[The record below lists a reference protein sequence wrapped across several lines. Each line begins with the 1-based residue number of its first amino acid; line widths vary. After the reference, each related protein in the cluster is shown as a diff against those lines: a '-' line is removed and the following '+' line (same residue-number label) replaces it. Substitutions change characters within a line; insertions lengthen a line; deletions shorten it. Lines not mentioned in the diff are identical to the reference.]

1 MNIVNLVKKTA
12 LAGAATASIHTTALS
27 DTMAPEALLAKPLIT
42 GASVSADWSTASP
55 GKTLA
60 LRYTGKSHIKTIAF
74 GGRTGRDV
82 IKEIKPKDVQ
92 DRTIIMAVDFLFWD
106 STLTEAEPS
115 IKALENLMSQ
125 ASNLSLPIVL
135 GEIPELLP
143 GRQVQRQR
151 LNQEITQRCASYKQC
166 FLMPFN
172 QLHEQVSKDG
182 YLEIKGRKYSMKDL
196 VPDGLHL
203 SVPTSEYL
211 ADMML
216 ALLNRKE
223 IKSDGKFKLP

>member
-1 MNIVNLVKKTA
+1 
-12 LAGAATASIHTTALS
+12 
-27 DTMAPEALLAKPLIT
+27 
-42 GASVSADWSTASP
+42 
-55 GKTLA
+55 
-60 LRYTGKSHIKTIAF
+60 
-74 GGRTGRDV
+74 
-82 IKEIKPKDVQ
+82 
-92 DRTIIMAVDFLFWD
+92 
-106 STLTEAEPS
+106 
-115 IKALENLMSQ
+115 
-125 ASNLSLPIVL
+125 
-135 GEIPELLP
+135 
-143 GRQVQRQR
+143 
-151 LNQEITQRCASYKQC
+151 KQC

-182 YLEIKGRKYSMKDL
+182 YLEIKGRKYSLKEL